1 MERPFPHP
9 LIRGMFL
16 LGLWIPPLAAVGSS
30 DPSLTSLQ
38 PGLDLLRDGNEPA
51 AMDFFAQAVVA
62 NPTDAQARRFLDVAA
77 RGIIQS
83 PKNPPYASPA
93 EIQAAR
99 RRAQL
104 ILDERAQ
111 TVRLAME
118 NIRASYETNGRPTRD
133 QLLRTC
139 RGTEL
144 QLQMAMDDSPEN
156 RLLKEDLQ
164 TACRSLEKGDAPP
177 SEAEILHVSGYL
189 AFFQGDKTAALEK
202 WNSALKRAP
211 GNHSLKRVIHQTESS
226 LNQQNRRIQI
236 FEKLALGEKK
246 LAAFDE
252 EGARLV
258 YQEVLDLDPANFTA
272 HEQIALLKRKE
283 ARRAAIGQH
292 RRSALG
298 FEKKG
303 DTGKA
308 AREWV
313 AVLELDPVNAEAIHR
328 LADYRAQLMALSTR
342 PTNGKGSPGSKD
354 PRRAE
359 ERYALG
365 IILYSEGNLPG
376 ARRAF
381 EECLALHPGHEQ
393 ARRAVERLRQQTP

>member
-1 MERPFPHP
+1 MERPYPHP
-9 LIRGMFL
+9 LIWGMII
-16 LGLWIPPLAAVGSS
+16 LGLWMPFMAVAGPP
-30 DPSLTSLQ
+30 DPPHRALQ
-38 PGLDLLRDGNEPA
+38 PGVDLLRDGNEPA
-51 AMDFFAQAVVA
+51 AMDFFAQAVAA
-62 NPTDAQARRFLDVAA
+62 NPSDAEARRYLDIAA

-83 PKNPPYASPA
+83 PKNPSYAPPA

-99 RRAQL
+99 Q
-104 ILDERAQ
+104 RAQ
-111 TVRLAME
+111 TILDKRAQDVRLAME

-133 QLLRTC
+133 RLLRTC

-144 QLQMAMDDSPEN
+144 QLQMAMDDSPES
-156 RLLKEDLQ
+156 RLMKEDLQ
-164 TACRSLEKGDAPP
+164 TACSSLEKGDALPTK
-177 SEAEILHVSGYL
+177 SEILHVSGYL
-189 AFFQGDKTAALEK
+189 AFFQGDKIAALEK
-202 WNSALKRAP
+202 WNSALKLAP
-211 GNHSLKRVIHQTESS
+211 GNHSLKRVILQTDSF
-226 LNQQNRRIQI
+226 LNQQNRRVRI

-252 EGARLV
+252 AGARLV
-258 YQEVLDLDPANFTA
+258 YQEVLALDPANLTA
-272 HEQIALLKRKE
+272 REQIALLKRNE

-298 FEKKG
+298 LEKKG

-308 AREWV
+308 AQEWV

-328 LADYRAQLMALSTR
+328 LANYRAKLMAPSPR
-342 PTNGKGSPGSKD
+342 PTSEKGSPRPKD

-376 ARRAF
+376 ARQAF
-381 EECLALHPGHEQ
+381 EECLVLNPGHEQ